1 MNNLIKSLFTTVV
14 MTVCTVWSVVADEK
28 VLFELNTPMIVSEG
42 EPFRAEFA
50 LNAKPDDKSFAP
62 PTFDGFDVL
71 AGPATSQGSS
81 ISIVNGK
88 MTKSV
93 NYSITYVLM
102 PTRSGELR
110 IGEAEVA
117 VDGVKYRT
125 RVTPVEVRAAGANAS
140 GGGSQARESRQQQS
154 GESLEQRAGN
164 QIGKDDVMLRLAL
177 SRRSVYK
184 GEPIRATLKLYSRV
198 NVAGSEGAKMPAF
211 NGFWSQ
217 QLDIEQGPFRET
229 LDGKVYEA
237 YNIAEYLLYPQQS
250 GRLTIEPSELT
261 VFVQVVVQ
269 NPRNYDPFFGGGREI
284 YNVRRAL
291 RTPEV
296 AVEVKEFPAG
306 APASFTGAV
315 GRYTMEATLST
326 DSVSANSAANIN
338 VRIAGSGNLKFM
350 QSPTLV
356 LPSSF
361 EMYDVKPTEQIRN
374 SSSGSTG
381 YRSFE
386 YPFIPRAEGDYTIAP
401 IEFSYFNPETA
412 KYVTLRSEEFTLAV
426 LPDAKAG
433 GAPSQVIASGVRK
446 EDVRLL
452 GSDIRFIKLGRPAL
466 RSNAAPLI
474 LSPLYWGIVV
484 AMVALAVLCF
494 VVLRKR
500 MRDSRNTVLVHAR
513 RANKVAV
520 QRFRKAALYMKEQ
533 NRRAFYEEMLR
544 ALWGYISDRFNIPV
558 ADLTKESVR
567 EELSRRGAVDEAREI
582 TNIISM
588 CEEAQY
594 SPVATTT
601 MDEVYGKGIE
611 VVSKIESVVKK

>member
-198 NVAGSEGAKMPAF
+198 NVAGSEGAKIPAF

-520 QRFRKAALYMKEQ
+520 QRFRKAAQYMKEQ

-582 TNIISM
+582 TDIISM

>member
-62 PTFDGFDVL
+62 PTFEGFDVL

-296 AVEVKEFPAG
+296 VVEVKEFPAG

-520 QRFRKAALYMKEQ
+520 QRFRKAAQYMKEQ

-567 EELSRRGAVDEAREI
+567 EELSRRGAVNEAREI
-582 TNIISM
+582 TDIISM

>member
-1 MNNLIKSLFTTVV
+1 

-520 QRFRKAALYMKEQ
+520 QRFRKAAQYMKEQ

-582 TNIISM
+582 TDIISM

>member
-14 MTVCTVWSVVADEK
+14 MVVCTVWSVVADEK

-62 PTFDGFDVL
+62 PSFDGFEVL

-140 GGGSQARESRQQQS
+140 GGGSQTRESRQQQS
-154 GESLEQRAGN
+154 GESLEQRASN

-412 KYVTLRSEEFTLAV
+412 KYVTLHSEEFTLKV

-452 GSDIRFIKLGRPAL
+452 GNDIRFIKLGRPAL
-466 RSNAAPLI
+466 RRDAAPLI
-474 LSPLYWGIVV
+474 LSPLYWAVMA
-484 AMVALAVLCF
+484 AMVLLAVVVF
-494 VVLRKR
+494 SVLRKR

-533 NRRAFYEEMLR
+533 NRRAFYEEMLH

-582 TNIISM
+582 TDIISM

>member
-1 MNNLIKSLFTTVV
+1 MNNLIKTLFAV
-14 MTVCTVWSVVADEK
+14 MLTAVAVFVARADEK
-28 VLFELNTPMIVSEG
+28 VTFELNAPMIVTEG
-42 EPFRAEFA
+42 EAFRAEFA
-50 LNAKPDDKSFAP
+50 LNAKPDDKSFVP
-62 PTFDGFDVL
+62 PSFDGFDVL

-81 ISIVNGK
+81 ISIVNGS
-88 MTKSV
+88 MTKSI
-93 NYSITYVLM
+93 NYSITYVLL
-102 PTRSGELR
+102 PQRSGELR

-117 VDGVKYRT
+117 VDGVTYRT
-125 RVTPVEVRAAGANAS
+125 RQTPIEVRAASGQGQGAGATS
-140 GGGSQARESRQQQS
+140 GQSRNESN
-154 GESLEQRAGN
+154 ESLEVRAGN
-164 QIGKDDVMLRLAL
+164 QIGKEDVLLRLAL
-177 SRRSVYK
+177 SRRTVYK

-217 QLDIEQGPFRET
+217 QLDVEQGPFRET
-229 LDGKVYEA
+229 LNGKVYEA
-237 YNIAEYLLYPQQS
+237 YTIAEYLLYPQQS
-250 GRLTIEPSELT
+250 GRLSIEPSELT

-269 NPRNYDPFFGGGREI
+269 NSRNYDPFFGGGREI

-296 AVEVKEFPAG
+296 TVDVKEFPAG

-315 GRYTMEATLST
+315 GRYTMEAKLST
-326 DSVSANSAANIN
+326 ESVSANSAANID

-350 QSPTLV
+350 QAPSLT

-361 EMYDVKPTEQIRN
+361 ELYDTKTTEQIHTGAN
-374 SSSGSTG
+374 GSTG

-386 YPFIPRAEGDYTIAP
+386 YPFIPRAEGEYTLAP
-401 IEFSYFNPETA
+401 IEFTYFNPESA
-412 KYVTLRSEEFTLAV
+412 QYVTLRSEEFSISV
-426 LPDAKAG
+426 MPDAKAA
-433 GAPSQVIASGVRK
+433 GAPSGTIVSTGVRK

-466 RSNAAPLI
+466 RHNVTPLV
-474 LSPLYWGIVV
+474 LSPLYWAIMA
-484 AMVALAVLCF
+484 AMVLIAV
-494 VVLRKR
+494 VVFYALRKR
-500 MRDSRNTVLVHAR
+500 MRDSRNTALVHAR

-520 QRFRKAALYMKEQ
+520 QRFRKAAAYMKEQ

-558 ADLTKESVR
+558 ADLTKESIR
-567 EELSRRGAVDEAREI
+567 EELSRRGAVEQAHEI
-582 TNIISM
+582 TEIISM

-601 MDEVYGKGIE
+601 MDEVYGKGID
-611 VVSKIESVVKK
+611 VVSKIESIVKK

>member
-326 DSVSANSAANIN
+326 DSVSANS
-338 VRIAGSGNLKFM
+338 
-350 QSPTLV
+350 
-356 LPSSF
+356 
-361 EMYDVKPTEQIRN
+361 
-374 SSSGSTG
+374 
-381 YRSFE
+381 
-386 YPFIPRAEGDYTIAP
+386 
-401 IEFSYFNPETA
+401 
-412 KYVTLRSEEFTLAV
+412 
-426 LPDAKAG
+426 
-433 GAPSQVIASGVRK
+433 
-446 EDVRLL
+446 
-452 GSDIRFIKLGRPAL
+452 
-466 RSNAAPLI
+466 
-474 LSPLYWGIVV
+474 
-484 AMVALAVLCF
+484 
-494 VVLRKR
+494 
-500 MRDSRNTVLVHAR
+500 
-513 RANKVAV
+513 
-520 QRFRKAALYMKEQ
+520 
-533 NRRAFYEEMLR
+533 
-544 ALWGYISDRFNIPV
+544 
-558 ADLTKESVR
+558 DLQ
-567 EELSRRGAVDEAREI
+567 
-582 TNIISM
+582 
-588 CEEAQY
+588 AQL
-594 SPVATTT
+594 
-601 MDEVYGKGIE
+601 
-611 VVSKIESVVKK
+611 